1 MGASSSSNGSSESS
15 CCGAKGTA
23 TTTDDAAEIV
33 ALRTELVAADRV
45 LGAYATPLHVQGYD
59 FAVLKTM
66 CNDADDSALQEMRRL
81 TDMKA
86 GHLQR
91 LKAALRSSPLR
102 VRIKSISPGRFGRT
116 SACDEENK
124 DQDVGATAYLSLPP
138 NVRRLT
144 EV

>member
-15 CCGAKGTA
+15 CCGATA

-45 LGAYATPLHVQGYD
+45 LGNYATPLHVQGYD
-59 FAVLKTM
+59 FNVLKKM

-81 TDMKA
+81 IDMKA

-91 LKAALRSSPLR
+91 LKAALRSSVDTPLR
-102 VRIKSISPGRFGRT
+102 VRIKSISPGRLGRN
-116 SACDEENK
+116 SAEGN
-124 DQDVGATAYLSLPP
+124 APANLSLPP